1 MSTII
6 NNKSLITIG
15 IPTYMRKDT
24 IVKRIE
30 ELKKKTLPEEVEVLV
45 IDNAS
50 TDGTFEALTEQ
61 CRNTDIKVLQNPSNL
76 GFHGNFVQLLKKCN
90 GNYLLYSS
98 DEDEILIEN
107 LREFI
112 NFLKKTKPSFVSPQY
127 MLGGK
132 LYRGKRSINDMK
144 ASDIW
149 HTTHLPGLV
158 FHIGLSREFASDF
171 NELQLRFPSIST
183 YYPHLELF
191 THLLVKGE
199 GYWYNEPLTQ
209 QIDFLQHNH
218 SKETDGTALYSL
230 SSRWKQWKEYRE
242 YLDYYQ
248 NKYNLKDV
256 EIIKLK
262 GIINAVNK
270 ELYDRIRTALSKE
283 SPEYAEFLDYGA
295 INRMKNQ
302 LFLNRVKNKLK
313 KLIRVK

>member
-6 NNKSLITIG
+6 YNKPLITIG

-107 LREFI
+107 LKGFI
-112 NFLKKTKPSFVSPQY
+112 NFLKKRTPSFVSPQY
-127 MLGGK
+127 IFGNK
-132 LYRGKRSINDMK
+132 IYRGKRSIKDMK

-158 FHIGLSREFASDF
+158 FHKGLSQEFASDF

-191 THLLVKGE
+191 IHLLVKGK
-199 GYWYNEPLTQ
+199 GYWYNKPLTHQ
-209 QIDFLQHNH
+209 KDFLQHSH
-218 SKETDGTALYSL
+218 AKETDGTALYSL

-242 YLDYYQ
+242 YIYYYQ

-256 EIIKLK
+256 EIIKLND
-262 GIINAVNK
+262 IINEVNRA
-270 ELYDRIRTALSKE
+270 LYDRIRTALSKE
-283 SPEYAEFLDYGA
+283 SPEYVKFLDYGA

-313 KLIRVK
+313 KLI

>member
-1 MSTII
+1 MSTI
-6 NNKSLITIG
+6 NYNKPLITIG
-15 IPTYMRKDT
+15 IPTYMRKGT

-30 ELKKKTLPEEVEVLV
+30 ELKKKTLPEEVEVLI

-90 GNYLLYSS
+90 SNYLLYSS

-107 LREFI
+107 LRDFI
-112 NFLKKTKPSFVSPQY
+112 NFLKKRTPSFVSAQY
-127 MLGGK
+127 ILGRK
-132 LYRGKRSINDMK
+132 LYRGKRSIEDLK

-158 FHIGLSREFASDF
+158 FHIGLSREFASNFD
-171 NELQLRFPSIST
+171 ELQLRFPSIST

-191 THLLVKGE
+191 IPLLVKGK
-199 GYWYNEPLTQ
+199 GYWYNKPLTQ
-209 QIDFLQHNH
+209 QKDFLQHSH

-242 YLDYYQ
+242 YIYYYQ

-256 EIIKLK
+256 ELIKLND
-262 GIINAVNK
+262 IINEVNRA
-270 ELYDRIRTALSKE
+270 LYDRIRTALSKE
-283 SPEYAEFLDYGA
+283 SPEYVEFLDYGA

-302 LFLNRVKNKLK
+302 LFLNRIKNKFK
-313 KLIRVK
+313 KLIRIK